1 MIAASRGASGGAMKD
16 GVPLHLM
23 VRITNCLQT
32 ILELEPQIEKL
43 ELGKDLLKEFEQLK
57 SFLSKVDSID
67 LQEDDVVRIENATAS
82 FLDELK
88 GPLAVLDNGGNE
100 PRFLQ

>member
-1 MIAASRGASGGAMKD
+1 MKE
-16 GVPLHLM
+16 GKSLHLM
-23 VRITNCLQT
+23 FRITNCLQT

-43 ELGKDLLKEFEQLK
+43 ELGKDLLKEFEHLK
-57 SFLSKVDSID
+57 AFLSKVDHID
-67 LQEDDVVRIENATAS
+67 LQEDDVERIESATAS

-88 GPLAVLDNGGNE
+88 GPLAALERDGSK

>member
-1 MIAASRGASGGAMKD
+1 MPGGGKGMS
-16 GVPLHLM
+16 LHLM
-23 VRITNCLQT
+23 YRITNCLQT
-32 ILELEPQIEKL
+32 ILELEPQLERL

-57 SFLSKVDSID
+57 SFLSKVSHID
-67 LQEDDVVRIENATAS
+67 LQEDDVERIESATAS

-88 GPLAVLDNGGNE
+88 GPLTTLDRAGNL

>member
-1 MIAASRGASGGAMKD
+1 MREGNS
-16 GVPLHLM
+16 LHLM
-23 VRITNCLQT
+23 IRITNCLQT

-57 SFLSKVDSID
+57 SFLSKVNHID
-67 LQEDDVVRIENATAS
+67 LQEDDVVRIEHATAS

-88 GPLAVLDNGGNE
+88 GPLAVLERGGAE

>member
-1 MIAASRGASGGAMKD
+1 MKE
-16 GVPLHLM
+16 GLSLHLM

-43 ELGKDLLKEFEQLK
+43 ELGKDLLKEFEHLK
-57 SFLSKVDSID
+57 SFLSKVNHID
-67 LQEDDVVRIENATAS
+67 LKEDDVARIEHATAS

-88 GPLAVLDNGGNE
+88 GPLAILERGGTE
-100 PRFLQ
+100 SRFLQ